1 MLFPVTGSTKKDPQS
16 FTALGPFAS
25 LLQAGLVADIEK
37 SDDVSLKIELCQ
49 GDGIRK
55 GWRSW
60 NFAKQSKF
68 AKLAEIK
75 DRT

>member
-1 MLFPVTGSTKKDPQS
+1 
-16 FTALGPFAS
+16 
-25 LLQAGLVADIEK
+25 LVADIEK
-37 SDDVSLKIELCQ
+37 NDDVSLKIELCQ

>member
-1 MLFPVTGSTKKDPQS
+1 
-16 FTALGPFAS
+16 
-25 LLQAGLVADIEK
+25 LVADIEK
-37 SDDVSLKIELCQ
+37 SDDAALKIELCQ

>member
-1 MLFPVTGSTKKDPQS
+1 MTLEP
-16 FTALGPFAS
+16 LAS
-25 LLQAGLVADIEK
+25 ILKAGLVADIEK
-37 SDDVSLKIELCQ
+37 SDDVSLKIELCH